1 MEMTSCLFRK
11 DVPRPRSVSARCRDA
26 RGWKTGPR
34 PVTGSRLL
42 EHTLH
47 YTPPHPHLA
56 SQRHCTPCP
65 ADPHHPTQTHLHT
78 YHTPRHK
85 NTHHARF
92 PSHITRHIST
102 HATVATH
109 TYVPC
114 VHGYSNT
121 QRHTQMHKVTPNLDA
136 DNHSSHIHSGRGR
149 AAGTEKKPQVLV
161 YNLNL
166 LLCCFS
172 TMGTI

>member
-1 MEMTSCLFRK
+1 MFPDPDQCQQDAGMLEDGKHARDQSLDLFSWSTPCTTLPPTPTSPHRGT
-11 DVPRPRSVSARCRDA
+11 VPRA
-26 RGWKTGPR
+26 
-34 PVTGSRLL
+34 L
-42 EHTLH
+42 
-47 YTPPHPHLA
+47 
-56 SQRHCTPCP
+56 
-65 ADPHHPTQTHLHT
+65 QTHTTPHKHISTHT
-78 YHTPRHK
+78 THPDTKTPT
-85 NTHHARF
+85 THAS
-92 PSHITRHIST
+92 PSHITRHIPT

-114 VHGYSNT
+114 VHGYTNT
-121 QRHTQMHKVTPNLDA
+121 QRHTQTHMVTPNLHA

-149 AAGTEKKPQVLV
+149 AAGTEKKPQVIV